1 MKKILLNT
9 FVVFFIMI
17 LSNLAFAL
25 DNGTINVDLQGTK
38 EIAPNAFELK
48 FVVET
53 KNTDAKK
60 AMNENR
66 ISSESLYNALKTMI
80 NSSRGDYI
88 KTTNYSVVPNYEYNS
103 KGKSTLKG
111 YTVNNSV
118 IVYVKDINVVSKFI
132 DKASEHGITQID
144 NLSFKSSGYES
155 ECDALLADLSLKA
168 QKRANKILSPLNMQ
182 ILTVKTINTACSA
195 SSPRTYFR
203 TNKALLSASAESAD
217 GASTP
222 IEAGVTTLNANLNL
236 TFYIKPKTK

>member
-1 MKKILLNT
+1 MKKIILNT
-9 FVVFFIMI
+9 LLVLFIMT
-17 LSNLAFAL
+17 LSNHAFAFE
-25 DNGTINVDLQGTK
+25 NGTINIDLQGTK

-60 AMNENR
+60 AMNENK
-66 ISSESLYNALKTMI
+66 ISSDDLYNSLKSMI
-80 NSSRGDYI
+80 NSNRGDYI
-88 KTTNYSVVPNYEYNS
+88 KTTNYSVTPNYEYSS

-118 IVYVKDINVVSKFI
+118 IVYVKDVKAVSKFI

-155 ECDALLADLSLKA
+155 ECDDLLADLFLKA

-182 ILTVKTINTACSA
+182 ILTVKTINTSCST
-195 SSPRTYFR
+195 SYPRTYFR
-203 TNKALLSASAESAD
+203 TNKALLGATANTAE

-222 IEAGVTTLNANLNL
+222 IESGVTTLNANINL
-236 TFYIKPKTK
+236 TFYIKTKTK